1 MRSVWAKPTIPR
13 TRRIYRLR
21 RNARGSLTN
30 QQCPHHIMQRRPD
43 GKALFE
49 RDPDFRMYLS
59 TLRTLRKTLML
70 KVYRYCLMTNHV
82 HLIVDP
88 GGETGSLRS
97 LMASLSEVH
106 APHLER
112 SGPSWEKCVLFVPI
126 ESDRYLSA
134 CTRYVDFNPVE
145 AGIVTRPQDYLW
157 SSYAAMTGRRSCPWL
172 DPDPCFLALG
182 VDTAQR
188 QQRYRELVE
197 LANPPDILG
206 FAKMTMLYDKK
217 INQTLK

>member
-1 MRSVWAKPTIPR
+1 
-13 TRRIYRLR
+13 
-21 RNARGSLTN
+21 
-30 QQCPHHIMQRRPD
+30 MQRRPD
-43 GKALFE
+43 GAALFE
-49 RDPDFRMYLS
+49 KDLDFQMYLS

-112 SGPSWEKCVLFVPI
+112 PGPSWEKCVLFVPI
-126 ESDRYLSA
+126 QSDRYLSA

-145 AGIVTRPQDYLW
+145 AGIVARPQDYLW
-157 SSYAAMTGRRSCPWL
+157 SSYAAMTGRRDCPWL

-182 VDTAQR
+182 GRHSTATTTLPR
-188 QQRYRELVE
+188 ARRAREATRY
-197 LANPPDILG
+197 PG
-206 FAKMTMLYDKK
+206 FR
-217 INQTLK
+217 